1 MHHRPPMD
9 RAPQKRAVTGR
20 TTARPGDDS
29 ANIVDDETNK
39 PKAEESKDDPE
50 ETITRRLREKKEEG
64 NVEVDL
70 DRYAKFRKAAKQGKW
85 QDIKT
90 QILDKISDDH
100 LTAPITEFYETLL
113 HLLVNCKGA
122 LWLVKEIVEKI
133 DTTSLGKTDYRGN
146 TALSVAASVGNA
158 EAAEM
163 IAQKNPGL
171 LLEPNHSNETPFHLA
186 AKLTHDHTFK
196 LILAVA
202 ESEKKLTNDIDT
214 NLFCSSSGVS
224 IVENL
229 LDANHYGLTVELLNK
244 YRKLGR
250 DGPEER
256 GKILQKLAQK
266 PLAFKS
272 GRYSRTKEGNLAW
285 SDQTNNDHDDD
296 LTCNIDIP
304 DNRDEGHHQ
313 NPTDKDNN
321 LSNKQ
326 RQKDLSWMFQKLV
339 PSSVRAID
347 ASNMRNSE
355 AHQVVRLMCSGVR
368 WTFEDAR
375 KAFKEAA
382 FTAATLGVVEIV
394 EEILTVYPAATMF
407 YNHEKYNIL
416 DVAVINC
423 RYMVFDLLYTKWPSI
438 LEKVLS
444 YPVSNNLKNNLLHLA
459 GSCIPSRHINGAAL
473 QMQFEMQWFMAVES
487 VVPPSFTE
495 QRNNDNKTPI
505 EVFEEEHKGLGKDAE
520 KWMRVTASSC
530 MVVDALIIAMVFA
543 AIIAVPGNVDDNGVP
558 NFRKETVFKVF
569 VVSNTSA
576 LFFSAFSLLL
586 FVRLLTARYGVRHFA
601 KDLPEKLLWGTVT
614 LILSLAATLVASSC
628 ALFMLIDA
636 VPGPKLVI
644 TNSTLIP
651 IIVMAALPIIYFI
664 KSQSRLLIEFLMVT
678 YRSPLPSKK
687 KKIIKQF
694 HF

>member
-1 MHHRPPMD
+1 MD

-20 TTARPGDDS
+20 PTVRPGDDT

-39 PKAEESKDDPE
+39 PKAEESRDDPE
-50 ETITRRLREKKEEG
+50 ETITRRLSEKKKEEG

-90 QILDKISDDH
+90 QNLDKISDDH

-133 DTTSLGKTDYRGN
+133 DITSLGKTDYEGN

-158 EAAEM
+158 EAAKM

-244 YRKLGR
+244 YKKLGR

-272 GRYSRTKEGNLAW
+272 GRKFGRWDWDRLIYKAARCTCIYKSGYPRTKEGNLAW
-285 SDQTNNDHDDD
+285 SDQTNNDDD

-304 DNRDEGHHQ
+304 DNRDEV
-313 NPTDKDNN
+313 
-321 LSNKQ
+321 
-326 RQKDLSWMFQKLV
+326 V

-347 ASNMRNSE
+347 ASNMRNSK

-423 RYMVFDLLYTKWPSI
+423 RYMVFDLLFTKCPSI

-495 QRNNDNKTPI
+495 KRNNDNKIPI

-569 VVSNTSA
+569 VVANTSA

-651 IIVMAALPIIYFI
+651 ITVMAALPIIYFI